1 MKKKWIIPAIIAV
14 VLVVIVSLIAF
25 FPAMLINGMA
35 KEQVKRLDN
44 SYINSNYQGWNEVTF
59 FDEHHFLLPDT
70 WHIESIDDA
79 TYCIYGDDARV
90 IAFVGEL
97 GKDAPYRDTDAFCAS
112 MFKSVE
118 IVSRTELHEGE
129 HFGNGCNAYRQQRV
143 CKMRSRKNLF
153 MYLHNMSFLLTL
165 INDVQF
171 SSKTTHSTAMRYQ
184 SMLLQLPT
192 LIDRATTRMENR
204 LRYYL

>member
-14 VLVVIVSLIAF
+14 VLVVIVSL
-25 FPAMLINGMA
+25 P
-35 KEQVKRLDN
+35 
-44 SYINSNYQGWNEVTF
+44 
-59 FDEHHFLLPDT
+59 LLESWERT
-70 WHIESIDDA
+70 HHIEIRMHFALRCSRA
-79 TYCIYGDDARV
+79 WKLFRARNYTRENISGTV
-90 IAFVGEL
+90 AMHI
-97 GKDAPYRDTDAFCAS
+97 
-112 MFKSVE
+112 
-118 IVSRTELHEGE
+118 
-129 HFGNGCNAYRQQRV
+129 RQQRV

>member
-70 WHIESIDDA
+70 WHIESISDA

-90 IAFVGEL
+90 SPLLESWERTRHIEI
-97 GKDAPYRDTDAFCAS
+97 R
-112 MFKSVE
+112 MHSVLRC
-118 IVSRTELHEGE
+118 SR
-129 HFGNGCNAYRQQRV
+129 AW
-143 CKMRSRKNLF
+143 KLF
-153 MYLHNMSFLLTL
+153 RARNYTSENTSGT
-165 INDVQF
+165 V
-171 SSKTTHSTAMRYQ
+171 AMHIR
-184 SMLLQLPT
+184 
-192 LIDRATTRMENR
+192 
-204 LRYYL
+204 